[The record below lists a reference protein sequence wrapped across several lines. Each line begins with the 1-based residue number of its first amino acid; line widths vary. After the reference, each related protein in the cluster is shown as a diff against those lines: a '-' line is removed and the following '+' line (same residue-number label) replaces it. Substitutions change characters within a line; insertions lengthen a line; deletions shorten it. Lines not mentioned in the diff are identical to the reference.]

1 MPKADAKTAR
11 LRAATEA
18 AGGVWR
24 DVGQLPEGE
33 LAALVRRDEVDVL
46 VELTGGLPGR
56 RAGGRAKTWRA
67 SHWTWGY
74 VRSACCCRTP
84 HALPPMQATPPSA
97 ASQHVVE
104 HLTPSNTR
112 TDALLCCHPPD

>member
-11 LRAATEA
+11 LRSATEA

-46 VELTGGLPGR
+46 VELTGGLH
-56 RAGGRAKTWRA
+56 GGCVFGEGDT
-67 SHWTWGY
+67 
-74 VRSACCCRTP
+74 TP
-84 HALPPMQATPPSA
+84 
-97 ASQHVVE
+97 
-104 HLTPSNTR
+104 
-112 TDALLCCHPPD
+112 